1 MGKWRGANTE
11 SFASLE
17 DLYQCKLR
25 REASEVKSSLPFV
38 TNECIKSFLLTTL
51 LPCYLQKAYCAS
63 HRAALRPPSKEDL
76 PQECCQPRTSSH
88 STFGVHPGL
97 YRKSTLSTGSSTQ
110 WRQKGQVLGPGRF
123 CPSQA
128 LFLDTSPLE
137 LITGPVDTLSG
148 KHCSLFFF
156 F

>member
-1 MGKWRGANTE
+1 MGKWREPTQKVLQVWRIYINVN
-11 SFASLE
+11 
-17 DLYQCKLR
+17 
-25 REASEVKSSLPFV
+25 SEEKPQRSSHLCPLLQMNVQKSS
-38 TNECIKSFLLTTL
+38 LLTTL

-63 HRAALRPPSKEDL
+63 HKAALRPPFKEDV

-110 WRQKGQVLGPGRF
+110 WWQKGQVLGPGRF

-128 LFLDTSPLE
+128 LLLGISPLE

-148 KHCSLFFF
+148 KHCFLFLFF
-156 F
+156 